1 MNLEPLKIC
10 PACGHKNRQEA
21 ETCLICGTPLEKA
34 DRQRDSSTLNLG
46 TERGL
51 PAAEEGIA
59 ELSRIPAPIRG
70 VAIYLAG
77 DIKPI
82 AIMYDDEFILGRVSD
97 SQDEAPADEPIVD
110 LRPYGALE
118 KGVSRR
124 HLLIR
129 RTGQGYE
136 VMDLGS
142 TNGSYLLDKRMVPNQ
157 PYPLSHGDL
166 IRMGKMRIFIT
177 FREDPRG

>member
-1 MNLEPLKIC
+1 MDPSLEKYC
-10 PACGHKNRQEA
+10 PACGSLNQPEA
-21 ETCLICGTPLEKA
+21 ETCLICGAPLEKA
-34 DRQRDSSTLNLG
+34 DKQDDTSTVNLER
-46 TERGL
+46 ERGL
-51 PAAEEGIA
+51 PPTEEGIA
-59 ELSRIPAPIRG
+59 ELSRVPPPIRG

-82 AIMYDDEFILGRVSD
+82 AIMYDDEFILGRISD
-97 SQDEAPADEPIVD
+97 TKEEAPADEAVVD

-124 HLLIR
+124 HILIR
-129 RTGQGYE
+129 RAGQGYE

-142 TNGSYLLDKRMVPNQ
+142 TNGTYLLDKRMVPNQ

-177 FREDPRG
+177 FREDPRR

>member
-1 MNLEPLKIC
+1 MDTSLEKYC
-10 PACGHKNRQEA
+10 PACGHPNRPEA
-21 ETCLICGTPLEKA
+21 ETCLICGAPLEKA
-34 DRQRDSSTLNLG
+34 GKQGDTSTVNL
-46 TERGL
+46 EREKGI
-51 PAAEEGIA
+51 PAAEEGII
-59 ELSRIPAPIRG
+59 ELSRVPPPIRG

-82 AIMYDDEFILGRVSD
+82 AIMYDDEFILGRISD
-97 SQDEAPADEPIVD
+97 AQDAAPTDEAVVD

-129 RTGQGYE
+129 RAGQGYE

-142 TNGSYLLDKRMVPNQ
+142 TNGTYLLDKRMVPNQ

-177 FREDPRG
+177 FREDPRR

>member
-1 MNLEPLKIC
+1 MNAVLEKIC
-10 PACGHKNRQEA
+10 PACGHKNNVDA
-21 ETCLICGTPLEKA
+21 ETCQICGTPLEKA
-34 DRQRDSSTLNLG
+34 GKQSDTSTINLER
-46 TERGL
+46 ERGIPL
-51 PAAEEGIA
+51 AEESIA
-59 ELSRIPAPIRG
+59 ELSRVPPPVRG

-82 AIMYDDEFILGRVSD
+82 AIMYDDEFVLGRISD
-97 SQDEAPADEPIVD
+97 GKEEPPTGEAVVD

-129 RTGQGYE
+129 RAGQGYE

-142 TNGSYLLDKRMVPNQ
+142 TNGTYLLDKRMIPNR

-177 FREDPRG
+177 FREDPRR

>member
-1 MNLEPLKIC
+1 MNITLEKQC
-10 PACGHKNRQEA
+10 PACGHKNQPDA
-21 ETCLICGTPLEKA
+21 ETCIICGTPLEKIGKQN
-34 DRQRDSSTLNLG
+34 DTSTVNLER
-46 TERGL
+46 ERGIS
-51 PAAEEGIA
+51 AAEEGIV
-59 ELSRIPAPIRG
+59 ELSRLPPPIRG

-82 AIMYDDEFILGRVSD
+82 AILYDDEFILGRVSD
-97 SQDEAPADEPIVD
+97 NKEELAGDEPIVD

-129 RTGQGYE
+129 RAGEGYE

-166 IRMGKMRIFIT
+166 IRMGKMRLFIT
-177 FREDPRG
+177 FREDPRR

>member
-1 MNLEPLKIC
+1 MNALPEKLC
-10 PACGHKNRQEA
+10 PACGHKNRPDA
-21 ETCLICGTPLEKA
+21 ETCIICGTPLEKA
-34 DRQRDSSTLNLG
+34 NGQSDTSTLNLG
-46 TERGL
+46 AERGL
-51 PAAEEGIA
+51 PAAEETIT
-59 ELSRIPAPIRG
+59 ELSRVPPPIRG

-82 AIMYDDEFILGRVSD
+82 AVMYDDEFVLGRVSD
-97 SQDEAPADEPIVD
+97 SKEEASSEEIIVD

-129 RTGQGYE
+129 RASEGYE

-142 TNGSYLLDKRMVPNQ
+142 TNGSYLLDKRMLPNQ

-177 FREDPRG
+177 FREDPRP